1 VGDVTRE
8 RAAARYI
15 TNFASGNMTV
25 TGDTIGEIR
34 DTGYRDEK
42 VTWE

>member
-1 VGDVTRE
+1 
-8 RAAARYI
+8 
-15 TNFASGNMTV
+15 MTV

-42 VTWE
+42 VTRE